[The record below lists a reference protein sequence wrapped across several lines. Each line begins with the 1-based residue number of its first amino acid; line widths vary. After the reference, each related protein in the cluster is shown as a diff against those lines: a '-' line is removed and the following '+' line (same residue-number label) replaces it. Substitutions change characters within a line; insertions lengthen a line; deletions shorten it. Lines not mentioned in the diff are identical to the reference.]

1 MSNLTKAKQS
11 AEIVPISPELITV
24 ADTYLKCNSVDD
36 TSISLGIPRDRVVQ
50 ILNKREVKQYIDTI
64 FMDYGYRNKFKIAS
78 ALDKIIE
85 RKMEELDE
93 AEIGS
98 SKDIAELLQMAHKMR
113 MDELAAEAKVL
124 EARAKH
130 DSIKQQVNVQ
140 INEGLPQGNYG
151 ELIAKLLAK
160 PT

>member
-1 MSNLTKAKQS
+1 MSNLTKTKQS
-11 AEIVPISPELITV
+11 AEIVPISPELLSV
-24 ADTYLKCNSVDD
+24 ADTYLKCNNIED
-36 TSISLGIPRDRVVQ
+36 TATALDIPRERVVQ
-50 ILNKREVKQYIDTI
+50 ILNKREVKQYIDTV
-64 FMDYGYRNKFKIAS
+64 FMDYGFRNKFKIAS

-85 RKMEELDE
+85 KKMEELEE

-113 MDELAAEAKVL
+113 MDELAAEAKLL
-124 EARAKH
+124 EARTKH
-130 DSIKQQVNVQ
+130 ESIKQQVNVQ

-160 PT
+160 